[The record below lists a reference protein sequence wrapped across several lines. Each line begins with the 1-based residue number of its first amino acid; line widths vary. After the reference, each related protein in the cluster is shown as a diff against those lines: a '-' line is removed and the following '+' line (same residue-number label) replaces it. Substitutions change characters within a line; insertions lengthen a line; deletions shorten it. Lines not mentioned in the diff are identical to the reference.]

1 MILLELFFSFAK
13 VGVMTFGGGLA
24 MLPILQREIVEH
36 KGWATETELTDYFA
50 IGQCTPGIIAVN
62 TATFVGQKQ
71 AGILGGTLA
80 TLGVAFPSVV
90 IITCLASVISAFA
103 GLKVIAHAFAGIRIC
118 VCVLIFNALL
128 KLSRSSVV
136 DLPTGLIAVTV
147 ALLAFFT
154 DLSPAVFVL
163 CAAVAGLAIQ
173 AVKRSRKKEVEG

>member
-36 KGWATETELTDYFA
+36 KGWATEAELTDYFA

-71 AGILGGTLA
+71 AGILGGILA

-90 IITCLASVISAFA
+90 IITCLASVIS
-103 GLKVIAHAFAGIRIC
+103 AFAGIRIC

-173 AVKRSRKKEVEG
+173 AVKRSRKKEAEG